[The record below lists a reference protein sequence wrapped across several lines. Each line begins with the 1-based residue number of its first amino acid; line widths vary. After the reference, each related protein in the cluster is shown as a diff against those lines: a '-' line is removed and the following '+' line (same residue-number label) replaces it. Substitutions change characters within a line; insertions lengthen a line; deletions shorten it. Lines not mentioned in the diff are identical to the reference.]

1 MLKLDMYGQND
12 GTTVPNVVLTGTPG
26 VDQTTLTNA
35 GYLGGKVM
43 AMVGTYSA
51 DGFPLI
57 APCDAYTMNP
67 YGLLANGPGEFAGAI
82 GPSGSKKAPIFR
94 AMLKGRVDSQA
105 YAGSGFVAGHPIY
118 CGAGVNSGLMVATAP
133 IIPLALT
140 NPSVVLA
147 QVAAVST
154 ATFTF
159 NAAADTLFGNFVVGL
174 GARTLITNPT
184 PTVPTA
190 LVPATATYT
199 FAAAGDTVI
208 GSFVINIAAVGAVTT
223 VIPART
229 TLGGAVTLLNTA
241 GNLPAGVTASVSG
254 ASIVFTGIVG
264 TGNTLTVSATA
275 VYDVVTTTTTIAIPD
290 DTTLPAAVL
299 LLNALPAAGGLS
311 TGVVATNPG
320 AGATIVLTG
329 SPVGI
334 GNDLV
339 ITGTSLFDVKATGGV
354 AVPPIGICMAP
365 PSATNSFFLQFASLL

>member
-1 MLKLDMYGQND
+1 MLKLDLYGQND
-12 GTTVPNVVLTGTPG
+12 GTTVPNVVLTGNPG

-43 AMVGTYSA
+43 ALVGTYSA
-51 DGFPLI
+51 GGSPLI

-82 GPSGSKKAPIFR
+82 GPSGSKKAPVFR
-94 AMLKGRVDSQA
+94 AMLKGGVDSQA
-105 YAGSGFVAGHPIY
+105 YTGSGFVAGQPIY
-118 CGAGVNSGLMVATAP
+118 CGGGVNAGFMVATAP

-147 QVAAVST
+147 TSGAVST

-174 GARTLITNPT
+174 GARTLVTNPT
-184 PTVPTA
+184 PTVPSSS
-190 LVPATATYT
+190 VPATATFV
-199 FAAAGDTVI
+199 FAGAGDTAI
-208 GSFVINIAAVGAVTT
+208 GSFVVNIASVGAVTT
-223 VIPART
+223 VVPVGT
-229 TLGGAVTLLNTA
+229 TLGGIVTLLNTS
-241 GNLPAGVTASVSG
+241 GNLPAGVTASAVG
-254 ASIVFTGIVG
+254 ATIVLTGIVG

-275 VYDVVTTTTTIAIPD
+275 VYDVVTTTTTVAIPEN
-290 DTTLPAAVL
+290 TTLPAAVL
-299 LLNALPAAGGLS
+299 LLNALPAAGGLP

-329 SPVGI
+329 SPVGV
-334 GNDLV
+334 GNNLF

-354 AVPPIGICMAP
+354 AVPPIGLCMAP
-365 PSATNSFFLQFASLL
+365 PSATNSSFLQFASLL